1 MFAVL
6 DQFLSL
12 IFFILLPICIYGGSL
27 VCLIAGLAGLKNVS
41 KGYSHAQQA
50 GLLLVFSGVLFSYHL
65 GYKHAEKSCELEWTC
80 WFIGMMS
87 IALSSVIV
95 SIPLAM
101 KVPSLI
107 VAIFLW
113 GFLLIGPGELE
124 PAEPDLVD
132 TNESSVKVI
141 DESPTE
147 VKRLNTCKTIEEYR
161 WKYLNPESPDY
172 LPPIDPEPE
181 SRPKEKR

>member
-1 MFAVL
+1 MFAIL
-6 DQFLSL
+6 DEFLSI

-27 VCLIAGLAGLKNVS
+27 FCLIAGLAGLKNVG

-50 GLLLVFSGVLFSYHL
+50 GLLLVISGVLFSYHL

-80 WFIGMMS
+80 WFIGMMT

-95 SIPLAM
+95 AIPLGM

-113 GFLLIGPGELE
+113 GFLLFGGGELPSADE
-124 PAEPDLVD
+124 APED
-132 TNESSVKVI
+132 TQDSY
-141 DESPTE
+141 
-147 VKRLNTCKTIEEYR
+147 LIEEVESVD
-161 WKYLNPESPDY
+161 KY
-172 LPPIDPEPE
+172 ICI
-181 SRPKEKR
+181 RR